1 MSRTLE
7 VRSLLKDLMAHGG
20 RVVPQKRWCLMFD
33 VGMLDIQHST
43 LDAQCSTLDTW
54 HLMLDARHSTLDTR
68 RLMLDAWHSM
78 LDARHST
85 LDTWHSTLDT
95 QQSMLNAQHST
106 LNTQHST
113 LSDVDD
119 LSKTWKKIN
128 KYKNKKKESNIYDF
142 IMWRMKEFKRDQTLS
157 DRKLLEWKSLIIS
170 WGIHWAGKSLSRVGH
185 FLRVLFPCYF
195 TQNYLN
201 SFSEFFIAVN
211 PER

>member
-1 MSRTLE
+1 M
-7 VRSLLKDLMAHGG
+7 VAAWYPRSVDA
-20 RVVPQKRWCLMFD
+20 WCLM
-33 VGMLDIQHST
+33 LK
-43 LDAQCSTLDTW
+43 CSTFNTQLS
-54 HLMLDARHSTLDTR
+54 MLDAWHSTLDTR
-68 RLMLDAWHSM
+68 CSTLNTQHSM
-78 LDARHST
+78 LDAQR
-85 LDTWHSTLDT
+85 STLDT
-95 QQSMLNAQHST
+95 QHLT
-106 LNTQHST
+106 LDAQHST

-119 LSKTWKKIN
+119 LLKTWKKIN

-142 IMWRMKEFKRDQTLS
+142 IMWHMKEFKCDQTLS

-170 WGIHWAGKSLSRVGH
+170 WGIHQAGKSLSRVGH